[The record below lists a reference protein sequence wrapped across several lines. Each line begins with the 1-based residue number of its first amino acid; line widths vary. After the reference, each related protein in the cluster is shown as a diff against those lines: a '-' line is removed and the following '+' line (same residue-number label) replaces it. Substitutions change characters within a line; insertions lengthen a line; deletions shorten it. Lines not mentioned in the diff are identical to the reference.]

1 VRRVATLLAA
11 GLLALT
17 MLPGAVLADTT
28 GGGGGSG
35 VMDLTITS
43 TRLIAKVAV
52 EVKFEVTCDPAPDG
66 ASWEMWGFD
75 VSVKQASGR
84 AVASGYAEISV
95 DRPDTYCSGTPHA
108 MSAVVSVDP
117 AGVPFKTGSA
127 AVAVS
132 GYTSYYGQVCDEFGS
147 CDYFSGG
154 SNGSTGWVPVRL
166 QK

>member
-17 MLPGAVLADTT
+17 MLPGAVLADTG

-35 VMDLTITS
+35 VMDLTVTS

-52 EVKFEVTCDPAPDG
+52 EVKFDVTCDPAPAG
-66 ASWEMWGFD
+66 ASWEQYGFD

-84 AVASGYAEISV
+84 AVASGYAEIYLEK
-95 DRPDTYCSGTPHA
+95 PDTYCLGTPHP
-108 MSAVVSVDP
+108 MSAIVSVDP
-117 AGVPFKTGSA
+117 AGVPFKIGSA
-127 AVAVS
+127 AVAVN
-132 GYTSYYGQVCDEFGS
+132 GYASYGGQVCDELGS
-147 CDYFSGG
+147 CDYVSSG